1 MGNKRV
7 ALPDVVRVLQDGCM
21 IVFTSRVVASCCAGA
36 LGVRREMLAAVSRS
50 AVLFKLG
57 RFAQPGVKHTEL
69 IIL

>member
-36 LGVRREMLAAVSRS
+36 LGIRREIFT
-50 AVLFKLG
+50 AVLRRAVVFKLG
-57 RFAQPGVKHTEL
+57 GFAQPGVKQMEFIVL
-69 IIL
+69 